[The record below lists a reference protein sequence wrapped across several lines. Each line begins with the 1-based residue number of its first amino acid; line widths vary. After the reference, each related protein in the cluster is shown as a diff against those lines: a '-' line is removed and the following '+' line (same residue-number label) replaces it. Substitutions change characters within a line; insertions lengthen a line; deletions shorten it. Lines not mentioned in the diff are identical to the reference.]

1 MPEQKQAAGA
11 ELGKSDTIGSMFT
24 ALLDSCVLW
33 PSTQRDFLLSLAF
46 EGAYRFVF
54 SEAIIEEVEVNEERK
69 RLKRGDSE
77 KDAAKKALHLSTQ
90 LRLHFPDSIVRN
102 WEGLD
107 GSYGLPDP
115 DDEHVLA
122 AAVVGGAGSI
132 VTANFRDFPAA
143 KIPSGIQIVSA
154 KDFAYETVS
163 MRPDLGVSAIQAMAS
178 RSGNKHAQRSAIEIL
193 DTLDRL
199 YGLEAATS
207 LIRELL

>member
-1 MPEQKQAAGA
+1 
-11 ELGKSDTIGSMFT
+11 MFT

-46 EGAYRFVF
+46 ERAYRFIF
-54 SEAIIEEVEVNEERK
+54 SEAIIEELEVNEERK
-69 RLKRGDSE
+69 RIKRGDSE
-77 KDAAKKALHLSTQ
+77 EDAAKKAFHLSNQ
-90 LRLHFPDSIVRN
+90 LRLNFPDAIVQN

-107 GSYGLPDP
+107 GSYGLPDS

-132 VTANFRDFPAA
+132 VTENFRDFPKD

-163 MRPDLGVSAIQAMAS
+163 LRPDLGVLAIHAMAS
-178 RSGNKHAQRSAIEIL
+178 RSGRQYEEQSPTDIL
-193 DTLDRL
+193 ETLERR

>member
-1 MPEQKQAAGA
+1 
-11 ELGKSDTIGSMFT
+11 MFT

-54 SEAIIEEVEVNEERK
+54 SEAILEEVQINEERK
-69 RLKRGDSE
+69 RIKRGDSE
-77 KDAAKKALHLSTQ
+77 RDAAKKGLHLGTQ
-90 LRLHFPDSIVRN
+90 LRLHFPDSIVSN

-132 VTANFRDFPAA
+132 VTANFRDFPAD

-154 KDFAYETVS
+154 QEFTYETVS
-163 MRPDLGVSAIQAMAS
+163 MRPDLGVSAIQAMAN
-178 RSGNKHAQRSAIEIL
+178 RSGIRHGEQSVMEIL

-199 YGLEAATS
+199 YCLEAATS
-207 LIRELL
+207 LIRELI